1 MTPPASPSRFRI
13 AIHRWHGRY
22 LARAID
28 LPGCVSCGD
37 SEVEAVENARVA
49 IRAYVRIARMLAA
62 ERAMV
67 EVEISA

>member
-1 MTPPASPSRFRI
+1 
-13 AIHRWHGRY
+13 
-22 LARAID
+22 
-28 LPGCVSCGD
+28 VSCGD